1 MLGAFNTDALLFRLK
16 HPAISDT
23 LPCSYIYL
31 ESARFMLRCGID
43 MIENQRVADG
53 IARLGERFLNRFFTP
68 GEREDCEDQPH
79 RLAARLAAKEAV
91 AKALGT
97 GIGDV
102 RWTDIEIRCNNPR
115 NRPTLFLHGAAA
127 ALSQDRGLTEWD
139 VSLTH
144 TKIYAAAVVVAK

>member
-1 MLGAFNTDALLFRLK
+1 
-16 HPAISDT
+16 
-23 LPCSYIYL
+23 
-31 ESARFMLRCGID
+31 MLRCGID
-43 MIENQRVADG
+43 LIENQRVTEG
-53 IARLGERFLNRFFTP
+53 IERFGERFLNRFFTS
-68 GEREDCEDQPH
+68 GERADCEDQPQ

-102 RWTDIEIRCNNPR
+102 SWQEIEIRCNNER

-127 ALSQDRGLTEWD
+127 ALAHEMGLTQWD

-144 TKIYAAAVVVAK
+144 SDDYSSAVAVAM

>member
-1 MLGAFNTDALLFRLK
+1 
-16 HPAISDT
+16 
-23 LPCSYIYL
+23 
-31 ESARFMLRCGID
+31 MLRCGID

-68 GEREDCEDQPH
+68 GERADCEDQPH

-102 RWTDIEIRCNNPR
+102 RWKEIEIRCNNPR
-115 NRPTLFLHGAAA
+115 GRPELHLHGNAA
-127 ALSQDRGLTEWD
+127 ALAQHIGLAQWD
-139 VSLTH
+139 ISLTH
-144 TKIYAAAVVVAK
+144 TRDYAAAVAVAL